1 MVISTKSCKFL
12 LTSTSFDAF
21 QKMPYFLRL
30 FTKDLFKTLK
40 HNSFNQKFLVV
51 GETDKF
57 SWLFTKCHTFLN
69 FLLNSWSKPQN
80 IVVSTKSSQLWR
92 DRHLLMVFNKMP
104 YFLNLFSKNLIKTL
118 KHDSLHQKMLVLARS
133 TSFDGF

>member
-1 MVISTKSCKFL
+1 MSTKSCKFL

-30 FTKDLFKTLK
+30 FTKDLVKTLK
-40 HNSFNQKFLVV
+40 HNSFNQKFLVF

-57 SWLFTKCHTFLN
+57 SWLFTNCHTFLN
-69 FLLNSWSKPQN
+69 FLLNYWSKPQN
-80 IVVSTKSSQLWR
+80 IVVSTKSSQFWR
-92 DRHLLMVFNKMP
+92 DRHVLMMFNKMP